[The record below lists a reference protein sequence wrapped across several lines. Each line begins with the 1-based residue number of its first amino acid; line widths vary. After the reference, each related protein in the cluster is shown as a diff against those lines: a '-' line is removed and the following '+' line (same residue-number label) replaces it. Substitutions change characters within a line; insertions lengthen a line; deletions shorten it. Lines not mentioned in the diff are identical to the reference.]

1 MINWLRN
8 QKSAALI
15 LTLLRLYVG
24 WKFLTAGWTKVTSD
38 KAFDASGLL
47 NGAVTKSS
55 GQMPSVQAWY
65 GDYLQSFVL
74 PNVDLFNFLVPWGEL
89 LVGLGLILGIFT
101 TFAALM
107 GALMNFSYLL
117 AGAISVNPN
126 LIFLEFFLLAAGF
139 NAGRIGGDNWV
150 APVVR
155 AYWDQAVAKVLR
167 RGTQQQVHVN

>member
-55 GQMPSVQAWY
+55 GQMPSVQAW
-65 GDYLQSFVL
+65 
-74 PNVDLFNFLVPWGEL
+74 
-89 LVGLGLILGIFT
+89 
-101 TFAALM
+101 
-107 GALMNFSYLL
+107 
-117 AGAISVNPN
+117 
-126 LIFLEFFLLAAGF
+126 
-139 NAGRIGGDNWV
+139 
-150 APVVR
+150 
-155 AYWDQAVAKVLR
+155 
-167 RGTQQQVHVN
+167 